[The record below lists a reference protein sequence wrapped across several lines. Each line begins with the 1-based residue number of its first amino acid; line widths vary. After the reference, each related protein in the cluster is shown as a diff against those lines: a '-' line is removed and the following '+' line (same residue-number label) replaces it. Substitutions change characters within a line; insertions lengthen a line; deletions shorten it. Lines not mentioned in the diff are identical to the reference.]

1 MARLYMLPLSI
12 YTCWGNWRIV
22 VSVYSKG
29 LCLIEIS
36 HSYPP
41 NTGQLWITQPFQLW
55 IASLSKRYVIRVME
69 SISACQLIV

>member
-1 MARLYMLPLSI
+1 MLRLYMLPLSI

-36 HSYPP
+36 HSDR
-41 NTGQLWITQPFQLW
+41 TH
-55 IASLSKRYVIRVME
+55 KRNATAREHLLPGVNNDHDKFTPSQQRT
-69 SISACQLIV
+69 